1 MNENRH
7 VIRPRRKLLVALSGA
22 LMATTIFTLGALPA
36 GAAIGNPGEY
46 GQTFVGNDEVCPT
59 TNAAAGTNGVAQDI
73 AGSWGGAAAPGY
85 WVDASNYRLAG
96 EICNYGYA
104 GYFGGNIANTQG
116 AVDAIDTGGIA
127 AIYDAT
133 GLYTYDAKGYVAPL
147 GTGSP
152 LMQQGATGAVGYVT
166 NTGNTESC
174 GGQPPSW
181 PANPA
186 TDSNQSDY
194 GAQGVQWPV
203 GTSWGANG
211 PAAKLVSASV
221 TPNGQGLW
229 AIDQAGKVYEY
240 GSASYLPPSAGYTLA
255 DCANWLSAAVTS
267 AVTIVANPV
276 GSGVTQGGYAV
287 AYSDGCIRSFSTGSS
302 SQMSAFS
309 QAGVSRHSSGDWS
322 NGCYGAP
329 VNNSGEGGTE
339 TWLNSPVVAA
349 ATTPTGDGIVEVTK
363 SGSVCATGNI
373 TATGGN
379 GSARNW
385 CVTPISALASDEASK
400 GSYVTGIATDS
411 TGAGYWVLLSDGA
424 VYSFGDA
431 TYYGGSN
438 SVLGYTSSSEKPS
451 GNTMSSPAT
460 CTVEQGPQFSRN
472 INIQYSPSAMTLFN
486 AGDPVISFP
495 SPPYVGTQAE
505 LTSSPAAT
513 ALLSS
518 LGYTPSGGSPSQYY
532 DPLVGIY
539 GVANILWGNLPGP
552 MGGLP
557 GNTNSGSMYN
567 VLQGVNGG
575 TNYNYFDAA
584 VPEYYTSG
592 SDVSATPFTR
602 QALAGDS
609 SMGSWQGYFN
619 GGAYYIA
626 ASDGFTFPAHSAL
639 AYNDPVEKFGID
651 AKNPSGQWYINGLG
665 LVNPNTGTPSNDE
678 AFSGAFSPYSGNGSF
693 NVVAQTAYA
702 VPTMTCVQAAVGD
715 PVSGTYESSGWTT
728 WNPYAPT
735 LSTQTSSV
743 PLPAT
748 ASEPVSINT
757 SLAVTSAAYGSHNSG
772 YNSVGAIMWNMSPN
786 PTTSSAAVVAEISSQ
801 CAQQNNTQEWNQI
814 YGSTCVANIANP
826 FANNTTNNVNGVTK
840 PASTGGTIEFTPVVT
855 TATGGT
861 IRAQGPISMT
871 WLPTAELSVGTLS
884 SSPSSSTAVL
894 NGETTQVTASADG
907 TLPGGYGIHIWQVSD
922 SSGTTGVTELTSS
935 NGCGGG
941 VSPCTA
947 TATSATSGTRY
958 YQAVIAPIGSDPA
971 PSWSA
976 STYEPTNTASS
987 TWGTGSSS
995 VAGSNSCLGTGS
1007 LTLSF
1012 NVGVNGI
1019 GTDGAVALASS
1030 SGQKMTIPGQ
1040 YTGTLTTSSG
1050 RSVYVTYAAGVISV
1064 AGWSE
1069 GKPGTDTYVATV
1081 TFGASV
1087 SPGSAPSGTPPSQSF
1102 VWSACS
1108 PGVSIYPT

>member
-1 MNENRH
+1 
-7 VIRPRRKLLVALSGA
+7 
-22 LMATTIFTLGALPA
+22 MATTVFTLGALPA
-36 GAAIGNPGEY
+36 GAAIGNPGSY
-46 GQTFVGNDEVCPT
+46 GQAFSGNDETCPGNNT
-59 TNAAAGTNGVAQDI
+59 AAGLNGIAQGM
-73 AGSWGGAAAPGY
+73 AGSWGGPANPGY
-85 WVDASNYRLAG
+85 WIDASNFQRAG

-116 AVDAIDTGGIA
+116 TVDTIDTGGIA
-127 AIYDAT
+127 AINDAT
-133 GLYTYDAKGYVAPL
+133 GLYTYDSKGYVSPL
-147 GTGSP
+147 GTGVELSTN
-152 LMQQGATGAVGYVT
+152 GSTGAVGYVT
-166 NTGNTESC
+166 ASSNTESC
-174 GGQPPSW
+174 GAKPPSW
-181 PANPA
+181 PTNPS
-186 TDSNQSDY
+186 TDNTQSDY
-194 GAQGVQWPV
+194 GAQGVTWPI

-211 PAAKLVSASV
+211 PPAKMVSAST

-229 AIDQAGKVYEY
+229 AIDQTGKVYEY
-240 GSASYLPPSAGYTLA
+240 GTASYLPPSAGYTQA
-255 DCANWLSAAVTS
+255 DCSNWLSAAVTS
-267 AVTIVANPV
+267 GVAIVANPV
-276 GSGVTQGGYAV
+276 GAGTSQGGYAV
-287 AYSDGCIRSFSTGSS
+287 AYSDGCIRSFSTGASSKLSAFTQSGVSQHSS
-302 SQMSAFS
+302 S
-309 QAGVSRHSSGDWS
+309 DWS

-329 VNNSGEGGTE
+329 VNNSGEGGAE

-363 SGSVCATGNI
+363 SGSVCAMGNI
-373 TATGGN
+373 TATGGD

-385 CVTPISALASDEASK
+385 CVTPLAALTSDEASN

-424 VYSFGDA
+424 LYSFGDA

-438 SVLGYTSSSEKPS
+438 TTAGY
-451 GNTMSSPAT
+451 NTIPELPAGKTLPSPAT

-472 INIQYSPSAMTLFN
+472 INFQYSPSAMNLFN
-486 AGDPVISFP
+486 TGDPVVSFP
-495 SPPYVGTQAE
+495 SPPFVGAAST
-505 LTSSPAAT
+505 LTNPSYSQLVNA
-513 ALLSS
+513 
-518 LGYTPSGGSPSQYY
+518 LGYTSSGGSPSQYY

-539 GVANILWGNLPGP
+539 GVGNILWGNLPGA
-552 MGGLP
+552 MDGLP
-557 GNTNSGSMYN
+557 GNTNPGSMYN

-575 TNYNYFDAA
+575 INYNYFDAA

-609 SMGSWQGYFN
+609 SRGSWQGYFN
-619 GGAYYIA
+619 GGAYYITA
-626 ASDGFTFPAHSAL
+626 TDGYTFPAHSAL
-639 AYNDPVEKFGID
+639 AYNDPVTKFGID
-651 AKNPSGQWYINGLG
+651 AKNSSGQWYINGLG

-678 AFSGAFSPYSGNGSF
+678 AFSGGFSPYSGNGSF
-693 NVVAQTAYA
+693 NVVAQTAYT

-715 PVSGTYESSGWTT
+715 PVSGTYNSSGWSD

-735 LSTQTSSV
+735 LSTQTSSA
-743 PLPAT
+743 PLPVGT
-748 ASEPVSINT
+748 SEAVSINT
-757 SLAVTSAAYGSHNSG
+757 SLAVTTAAYASHNAFN
-772 YNSVGAIMWNMSPN
+772 NSVSAIMWSMSPN

-801 CAQQNNTQEWNQI
+801 CAQRANTQEWSQN

-826 FANNTTNNVNGVTK
+826 FANNTTNTVNGVTT
-840 PASTGGTIEFTPVVT
+840 PASTGGTIEFTPVVST
-855 TATGGT
+855 GAGGT
-861 IRAQGPISMT
+861 IRAQGPIYMT

-884 SSPSSSTAVL
+884 SSPSSTSTVL
-894 NGETTQVTASADG
+894 NGETAQVTASSDG
-907 TLPGGYGIHIWQVSD
+907 TLPAGYSMHIWQVSD
-922 SSGTTGVTELTSS
+922 SSGTAGVTELTPSS
-935 NGCGGG
+935 GCGGG

-947 TATSATSGTRY
+947 TATASTSGTRY
-958 YQAVIAPIGSDPA
+958 YQAVIAPTGNDPA

-976 STYEPTNTASS
+976 STYQPTNTAAA

-995 VAGSNSCLGTGS
+995 VAGSNSCIGTGS

-1019 GTDGAVALASS
+1019 GTDGSVALTSS
-1030 SGQKMTIPGQ
+1030 SGQTVTIPGQ
-1040 YTGTLTTSSG
+1040 YAGTLTTSSG
-1050 RSVYVTYAAGVISV
+1050 RSVYATYAAGVISV